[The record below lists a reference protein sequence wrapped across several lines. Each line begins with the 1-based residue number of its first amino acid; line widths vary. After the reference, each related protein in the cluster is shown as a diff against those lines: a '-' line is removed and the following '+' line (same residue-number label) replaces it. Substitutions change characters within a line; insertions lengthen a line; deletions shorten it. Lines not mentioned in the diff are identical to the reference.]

1 MADLS
6 AEELVAQL
14 RQYDPWVPV
23 NGECDTN
30 PSDAFEQGANI
41 VKEQA
46 ERLLKGVKENG

>member
-14 RQYDPWVPV
+14 RQFDPWAPID
-23 NGECDTN
+23 NECDPK

-41 VKEQA
+41 VKAEA
-46 ERLLKGVKENG
+46 ERLLKGVSNG